1 MDNVSMKLYMIKW
14 NFALSVVI
22 KVEFKAI
29 INCGKMTLKNTAMG
43 RIKRRYENATLN
55 PDD

>member
-1 MDNVSMKLYMIKW
+1 MDNVSMKLYKIKW
-14 NFALSVVI
+14 NFARSVVI

-29 INCGKMTLKNTAMG
+29 INYGKMTLKNTAMG
-43 RIKRRYENATLN
+43 RIKCRYENATLN

>member
-1 MDNVSMKLYMIKW
+1 MKLYMIKW

>member
-1 MDNVSMKLYMIKW
+1 MKLYKIKW
-14 NFALSVVI
+14 NFARSVVI

-29 INCGKMTLKNTAMG
+29 INYGKMTLKNTAMG
-43 RIKRRYENATLN
+43 RIKCRYENATLN